1 MFSKS
6 KSYTN
11 LFLLLHQKS
20 SITID
25 VKDDIPPLLPTQ
37 MYPLDEFDEEDLDDF
52 NEEEKT
58 KKVVD
63 EEQNDIESSDSSFI
77 PEIPSNLTSL
87 NLTIRIIKKIKAKK

>member
-1 MFSKS
+1 
-6 KSYTN
+6 
-11 LFLLLHQKS
+11 
-20 SITID
+20 
-25 VKDDIPPLLPTQ
+25 

-77 PEIPSNLTSL
+77 PEIPSNLTLPKFDNPELLKNKS
-87 NLTIRIIKKIKAKK
+87 KKIINKSSNQSLDDIKSGKIKLRKHKSNRKKKILKI